1 MRMVRALA
9 AALALGMAAC
19 STLELNT
26 DYNPGADFSGYKTFS
41 FKEGAKPANP
51 VAARSVEYAVTIALE
66 EKGLKSAESGGDLL
80 IFGHFVRNEELR
92 VESYGYG
99 TYGWYGYGWGGGVT
113 TTTVRRI
120 PVGTLVIDLVDTKT
134 NELVWRGIVKDQIST
149 ELYPEQREKKAI
161 GIAKDLFAGFPP
173 GSKR

>member
-1 MRMVRALA
+1 MRIERALV

-26 DYNPGADFSGYKTFS
+26 DYNPGTDFSGYRTFS
-41 FKEGAKPANP
+41 FREGAKPANP
-51 VAARSVEYAVTIALE
+51 VAARSVEYAVTLALE
-66 EKGLKSAESGGDLL
+66 GRGLKNVETGGDLL
-80 IFGHFVRNEELR
+80 IWGHFVRDEKIQ

-113 TTTVRRI
+113 TTTVRKI
-120 PVGTLVIDLVDTKT
+120 PVGTVLIDLVDAKK

-149 ELYPEQREKKAI
+149 NLAPEEREKNAVR
-161 GIAKDLFAGFPP
+161 IAKELFAGFPP
-173 GSKR
+173 QPKG

>member
-1 MRMVRALA
+1 MRFLRALT
-9 AALALGMAAC
+9 AALALGVAAC

-26 DYNPGADFSGYKTFS
+26 DYNPGTDFSGYRTFS

-51 VAARSVEYAVTIALE
+51 VGARSVEYAVTLALE
-66 EKGLKSAESGGDLL
+66 GKGLKNVETDGDLL
-80 IFGHFVRNEELR
+80 IYGHFVRDEKIQ

-120 PVGTLVIDLVDTKT
+120 PVGTILIDLVDSKKK
-134 NELVWRGIVKDQIST
+134 ELVWRGIVKDEIST
-149 ELYPEQREKKAI
+149 QLYPEEREKKAI
-161 GIAKDLFAGFPP
+161 GIAKELFAGFPP
-173 GSKR
+173 APKK